1 MAKLAKSNELIEIV
15 LNREK
20 IETTT
25 EKYPRNEREKI
36 DLLMKLC

>member
-20 IETTT
+20 LKQLQRNTLEMK
-25 EKYPRNEREKI
+25 EKK
-36 DLLMKLC
+36 